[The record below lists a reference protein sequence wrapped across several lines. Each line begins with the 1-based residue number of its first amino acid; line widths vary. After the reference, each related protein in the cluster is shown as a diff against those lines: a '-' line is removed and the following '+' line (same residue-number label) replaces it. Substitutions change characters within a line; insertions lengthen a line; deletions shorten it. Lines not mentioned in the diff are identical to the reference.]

1 MTGSSLFVVRSGGR
15 SGFAV
20 NQSTDSDLRL
30 HVAEFR
36 RRRNRFRA
44 AGKALTEHLL
54 RGWRPTR
61 GLGRPVRDR

>member
-54 RGWRPTR
+54 RG
-61 GLGRPVRDR
+61 